1 MGASMSR
8 GAWKECAGLIEQ
20 LSHQIARGQVHA
32 AEQFVDIASREAAT
46 GSGNRLRSKNPEE
59 ELAAHLGVSK
69 AEIRRRLSVA
79 EGLRD
84 RLDEYG
90 ESLGA
95 KLPLVADVFMNGN
108 MSLLAATTMVREI
121 SKAET
126 IASATEG
133 VDADATREGMEAALV
148 GANRTGGCPLVSTV
162 AKNWLNRLNTNNV
175 TATDELKRQFQ
186 GLHLLGRK
194 YGLNHG
200 EFYFDDEQWAVI
212 AAGSTF
218 EANPRVKT
226 TTGTDASTSGGAK
239 GTTDEAGNAI
249 TPNATTSGSTGSCL
263 DVNGD
268 VHEVPEVLKDSR
280 TRAQK
285 LADGLVRSV
294 RAGLESKK
302 LPVNGGLRPQVMVAI
317 DLETLQGRVA
327 ADEKY
332 LSHSAQLG
340 PVDPGMIRKIAC
352 DAQILPVVL
361 NGEGRVLDVGE
372 PQRLFTQEQRKIL
385 YTRDLGCT
393 APGCTVPA
401 DGCEAHH
408 VKEWSQGGPTTID
421 NGALVCHYHHQLVH
435 ETDWRINVSSGVP
448 YWVPPKAV
456 DPNQIPL
463 RNHYFRH
470 GLTP

>member
-1 MGASMSR
+1 M
-8 GAWKECAGLIEQ
+8 IEQ
-20 LSHQIARGQVHA
+20 LSHQIARGQVRA
-32 AEQFVDIASREAAT
+32 AEAFVDAATREAAT

-108 MSLLAATTMVREI
+108 MSLLAASTMVREI

-226 TTGTDASTSGGAK
+226 TASTDASTSDANEV
-239 GTTDEAGNAI
+239 EAA
-249 TPNATTSGSTGSCL
+249 GSCL
-263 DVNGD
+263 DANGD
-268 VHEVPEVLKDSR
+268 VHEVPVVLKDSR

-340 PVDPGMIRKIAC
+340 PVDPSMIRKIAC

-385 YTRDLGCT
+385 YARDLGCT

-435 ETDWRINVSSGVP
+435 ETDWRINISSGVP

>member
-20 LSHQIARGQVHA
+20 LSHQIARGQVRA
-32 AEQFVDIASREAAT
+32 AEQFVDVAAREAAA
-46 GSGNRLRSKNPEE
+46 GSGNRLRSKSPEE

-108 MSLLAATTMVREI
+108 MSLLAASTMVREI

-226 TTGTDASTSGGAK
+226 T
-239 GTTDEAGNAI
+239 
-249 TPNATTSGSTGSCL
+249 ATTISDANEVEAAGSCL
-263 DVNGD
+263 DVDGD
-268 VHEVPEVLKDSR
+268 VREVPVVLKDSR

-470 GLTP
+470 GLTT